1 VSTLL
6 PAGFV
11 ALDRGK
17 FRVLATALELDEM
30 RALLED
36 ARDGKPGGEAL
47 EGGRG
52 GARKLVLPGGKHV
65 FLRQYLRGGFARYF
79 VRDLYLLRPER
90 PFREL
95 IVTEAARA
103 AGCAVPTVL
112 AVSVQETG
120 LFYRG
125 WIVTEAI
132 ENARPMIDVWLEGD
146 AGSRRELLTRVGA
159 EIRGLHDA
167 GVYHV
172 DLTGH
177 NIIIRP
183 DGSPVVLDFDRGFF
197 AAPGTA
203 RFVDRGLD
211 RLWRSMRKLCDA
223 ARHELVDDERRW
235 LERGYRGVAEP
246 E

>member
-1 VSTLL
+1 MSSLL

-30 RALLED
+30 RAVLED

-52 GARKLVLPGGKHV
+52 GARKLVLPGGKRV
-65 FLRQYLRGGFARYF
+65 FLRQYLRGGFARYV

-95 IVTEAARA
+95 VVTETARA

-112 AVSVQETG
+112 AVSVEEVG

-132 ENARPMIDVWLEGD
+132 EDARPMFEAWLEAD
-146 AGSRRELLTRVGA
+146 TPKRASLLGEVGRA
-159 EIRGLHDA
+159 IRALHDA
-167 GVYHV
+167 GIYHV

-177 NIIIRP
+177 NIIVR
-183 DGSPVVLDFDRGFF
+183 DDNSPVILDFDRGFF
-197 AAPGTA
+197 APPGTA
-203 RFVDRGLD
+203 RHIDRGLD
-211 RLWRSMRKLCDA
+211 RLWRSMRKLSSG
-223 ARHELVDDERRW
+223 ARVDIDDRERRW
-235 LERGYRGVAEP
+235 LERGYRGAATG
-246 E
+246 

>member
-1 VSTLL
+1 MSSLL

-30 RALLED
+30 RAVLED
-36 ARDGKPGGEAL
+36 ARDGKPAGEPL
-47 EGGRG
+47 SSGRG
-52 GARKLVLPGGKHV
+52 GARKLVLPGGKRV
-65 FLRQYLRGGFARYF
+65 FLRKYLRGGFARHF
-79 VRDLYLLRPER
+79 VSDLYLIRPER

-95 IVTEAARA
+95 VVTETARA
-103 AGCAVPTVL
+103 SGCAVPTVL
-112 AVSVQETG
+112 AVSVEEVG

-132 ENARPMIDVWLEGD
+132 ENARAMFDVWQGGD
-146 AGSRRELLTRVGA
+146 PAERAVLLAAVGRS
-159 EIRGLHDA
+159 IRTLHNA

-177 NIIIRP
+177 NIIVRE
-183 DGSPVVLDFDRGFF
+183 DGSPVILDFDRGFF
-197 AAPGTA
+197 APPGTP

-211 RLWRSMRKLCDA
+211 RLWRSMRKLSA
-223 ARHELVDDERRW
+223 AAHVPLDDRDRRW
-235 LERGYRGVAEP
+235 LERGYRGALGD
-246 E
+246 